1 MEAVHPERLFMNVH
15 ISYKISKT
23 PDLEKVINQQVEKLD
38 RYLHVFRPDL
48 VHLKGI
54 VEENSA
60 RQGIVVSLNL
70 RLPSGQLA
78 SQESSSTAISA
89 IKAAFDDIDGQ
100 VKRHKDLLRSH
111 HKWPRRR
118 GPDRAMAG
126 TVPFEQTVAA
136 VKPDLISS
144 SDIARYVNVN
154 LPRLERFIQRELQY
168 RQDQGQLSANQVT
181 VKEVVDEAIANALGE
196 QNDKPERMKLEPWVH
211 RLAREAI
218 DTLALD
224 ARDNGMVSLERSHG
238 GQNVQGSDEALLQF
252 HQPDEQLVEENV
264 IPDPTANTP
273 EELAA
278 RSELLNL
285 VEATLH
291 DAGRDE
297 QESFILYT
305 VEGFTLEEI
314 ADITNHTVEE
324 VRAAIRR
331 ASDHLQRS
339 LPIKDPLKDKLLEHS
354 KSA

>member
-1 MEAVHPERLFMNVH
+1 MNVH
-15 ISYKISKT
+15 IGYKISKT

-60 RQGIVVSLNL
+60 PQGVVVSLNL

-89 IKAAFDDIDGQ
+89 IKAAFDDINGQ
-100 VKRHKDLLRSH
+100 VKRHKEILRSH

-118 GPDRAMAG
+118 GSDRATGG

-136 VKPDLISS
+136 VKPDLIYS

-168 RQDQGQLSANQVT
+168 RQDQGQLAANQVT

>member
-1 MEAVHPERLFMNVH
+1 
-15 ISYKISKT
+15 
-23 PDLEKVINQQVEKLD
+23 
-38 RYLHVFRPDL
+38 
-48 VHLKGI
+48 
-54 VEENSA
+54 
-60 RQGIVVSLNL
+60 
-70 RLPSGQLA
+70 
-78 SQESSSTAISA
+78 
-89 IKAAFDDIDGQ
+89 
-100 VKRHKDLLRSH
+100 
-111 HKWPRRR
+111 
-118 GPDRAMAG
+118 MAG

-285 VEATLH
+285 VESDAARCGTRRAGVVHPVYRRGLHAGRNCRHHQPYCGGGARSHSTGQRSPATLLA
-291 DAGRDE
+291 DQRPSQRQTPGAF
-297 QESFILYT
+297 QERLIL
-305 VEGFTLEEI
+305 G
-314 ADITNHTVEE
+314 
-324 VRAAIRR
+324 AA
-331 ASDHLQRS
+331 LRS
-339 LPIKDPLKDKLLEHS
+339 PRIVIGHQHK
-354 KSA
+354 

>member
-1 MEAVHPERLFMNVH
+1 
-15 ISYKISKT
+15 
-23 PDLEKVINQQVEKLD
+23 
-38 RYLHVFRPDL
+38 
-48 VHLKGI
+48 
-54 VEENSA
+54 
-60 RQGIVVSLNL
+60 
-70 RLPSGQLA
+70 
-78 SQESSSTAISA
+78 
-89 IKAAFDDIDGQ
+89 
-100 VKRHKDLLRSH
+100 
-111 HKWPRRR
+111 
-118 GPDRAMAG
+118 
-126 TVPFEQTVAA
+126 
-136 VKPDLISS
+136 
-144 SDIARYVNVN
+144 
-154 LPRLERFIQRELQY
+154 LERFIQRELQY
-168 RQDQGQLSANQVT
+168 RQDQGQLAANQVT

-331 ASDHLQRS
+331 ASDHPQRS